1 MPPFIFITQEG
12 LTTAPNH
19 EDIENLQF
27 LGIANGETSRE
38 AFENLLK
45 ENDWIHESDYTEV
58 QAYELKSEKGEYFTI
73 SNN

>member
-27 LGIANGETSRE
+27 LGITNGENSRE

-45 ENDWIHESDYTEV
+45 ENEWIRESDYTEV
-58 QAYELKSEKGEYFTI
+58 QGFELKSEKGEYFNI
-73 SNN
+73 K